1 MDKILLVYEDY
12 ADLMAVESALKKVGF
27 DVLGLSSEYAVTEQI
42 LAFNPSLVVGAGKGG
57 KVSSVGVG
65 KRLKEMNRW
74 LGKVVLVFPAGFK
87 LDPAELMR
95 VRTDMILEAPVTP
108 IRLLQVIAKVLGHD
122 EGVLLD
128 RFNKVL
134 NAEPGVRGPIVTKGT
149 ASSDDEAI
157 YVKGSIPGEA
167 GVSDI
172 ESEESHRPEHFRFG
186 DRTST
191 SSTQVEDDEARKP
204 SQDGFDLDLK
214 ALEQELMGGGV
225 PSIEQVPASE
235 NSLED
240 IQVKARA
247 EVAKAQARA
256 SDRTLKYKEM
266 IKDVKVS
273 PKSTVTRVE
282 ARRRA
287 KIMNADVDAEKAN
300 ELDELRREFTKAL
313 FKK

>member
-42 LAFNPSLVVGAGKGG
+42 LAFNPSLVVGSGKGG
-57 KVSSVGVG
+57 KVSAVGVG

-74 LGKVVLVFPAGFK
+74 LGKVVLIFPAGFK
-87 LDPAELMR
+87 MDPAELMR

-134 NAEPGVRGPIVTKGT
+134 NTEPGIRGSIVTKGLPST
-149 ASSDDEAI
+149 EEDAI
-157 YVKGSIPGEA
+157 YVKGSIPGEEV
-167 GVSDI
+167 GSDI
-172 ESEESHRPEHFRFG
+172 DSEESSNSEHFRFG
-186 DRTST
+186 DRTSA
-191 SSTQVEDDEARKP
+191 SSTQGADGDAQ
-204 SQDGFDLDLK
+204 SALQDGFDLDLK

-225 PSIEQVPASE
+225 PAVEQVPASE
-235 NSLED
+235 DALED

-256 SDRTLKYKEM
+256 SERTLKYKEM

-287 KIMNADVDAEKAN
+287 KIMNADVDAKKAN